1 MGIQALA
8 LSHAPLRRPPPSWK
22 TNPVIFLLTND
33 DGIEAAGLQEFA
45 SAMRALGDVY
55 VVAPDAVRSCC
66 SHAVTTA
73 TELHL
78 RQHDPRTWSLSGTP
92 TDCIRLALRW
102 LGIQPDWILSGVNEG
117 GNLGVDIHYSGTVAG
132 AREGRLLGYRSMAL
146 SQYLRRDRPRDWKLT
161 AQRAKF
167 AFEHW
172 NSQPIA
178 ERSFW
183 NINLPVV
190 DHDRIEL
197 ETVQCEPE
205 GQMLHYHFERVDPP
219 GPASGTTQPL
229 PGSREPAAKPLLG
242 DADSAPIPIVYR
254 SNYQLRPRS
263 EGTDVATCFAG
274 SIVATSLSV
283 DLK

>member
-1 MGIQALA
+1 M
-8 LSHAPLRRPPPSWK
+8 
-22 TNPVIFLLTND
+22 IFLLTND
-33 DGIEAAGLQEFA
+33 DGIEADGLQEFA

-78 RQHDPRTWSLSGTP
+78 RQHDPRTWSVSGTP
-92 TDCIRLALRW
+92 TDCVRVALRW

-161 AQRAKF
+161 AQRGVF
-167 AFEHW
+167 AFKHW
-172 NSQPIA
+172 SGQPIA

-190 DHDRIEL
+190 DHNRIEL

-205 GQMLHYHFERVDPP
+205 RQMLHYHFERVEPDRPETDTRE
-219 GPASGTTQPL
+219 AL
-229 PGSREPAAKPLLG
+229 PSSIEPATKPRG
-242 DADSAPIPIVYR
+242 SDSPLSPVRILYR
-254 SNYQLRPRS
+254 SNYQLRPRTD
-263 EGTDVATCFAG
+263 GTDVATCFGG

-283 DLK
+283 DLD

>member
-1 MGIQALA
+1 
-8 LSHAPLRRPPPSWK
+8 
-22 TNPVIFLLTND
+22 VIFLLTND

-55 VVAPDAVRSCC
+55 VVAPDTVRSCC

-73 TELHL
+73 TELQL
-78 RQHDPRTWSLSGTP
+78 RQHDPQTWSLSGTP

-172 NSQPIA
+172 SAQPIPG
-178 ERSFW
+178 RSFW

-190 DHDRIEL
+190 DHARIEL
-197 ETVQCEPE
+197 DTVQCEPE
-205 GQMLHYHFERVDPP
+205 NQMLHYHFERVDPTGLASGP
-219 GPASGTTQPL
+219 TGPASGTIQAL
-229 PGSREPAAKPLLG
+229 PSSTEPAGKPLAG
-242 DADSAPIPIVYR
+242 DAHSAPIQVLYR

-274 SIVATSLSV
+274 SIVATPLSV
-283 DLK
+283 DLR